1 MGGGGVLYIYV
12 VSMYTSRDE
21 SKNFHFDAD
30 DGHSSPASGLT
41 LCEATARSTKLRKM
55 QFYKSVFY
63 QKNEALLFITT
74 LPYLK
79 VFASLITKN
88 KPKSSWHTE
97 KFAKNRLKEK
107 SSGRMRTKRQN
118 RKVCSSLRSISSSPG
133 HWRTSKLPQ
142 QGRVLSDRRRNFQT
156 TLSSR
161 SQLES
166 SAGKQVT
173 SSSTIQ
179 TPRQELRTTSPQGAG
194 MKGSATSEGQK
205 DNFSAE
211 RRSFQSVNM
220 IACLSAAC
228 MRKMATLQ

>member
-1 MGGGGVLYIYV
+1 MPLYFFYTMVQKSQKWPKTQIKGG
-12 VSMYTSRDE
+12 
-21 SKNFHFDAD
+21 
-30 DGHSSPASGLT
+30 PALT

-74 LPYLK
+74 LPCLK

-88 KPKSSWHTE
+88 KSKSSWHTE

-118 RKVCSSLRSISSSPG
+118 RKVCSSLRPISSSPG

-142 QGRVLSDRRRNFQT
+142 QGRVLSDRRIDFQT

-166 SAGKQVT
+166 SAGKPFT
-173 SSSTIQ
+173 SSWTIQ
-179 TPRQELRTTSPQGAG
+179 TPRQELRTTSPQGTG

-205 DNFSAE
+205 DNFFCGTKVFSKGQHD
-211 RRSFQSVNM
+211 R
-220 IACLSAAC
+220 LSLSCMHAKNGDAAVTITT
-228 MRKMATLQ
+228 KK

>member
-1 MGGGGVLYIYV
+1 
-12 VSMYTSRDE
+12 
-21 SKNFHFDAD
+21 
-30 DGHSSPASGLT
+30 
-41 LCEATARSTKLRKM
+41 M

-63 QKNEALLFITT
+63 QKNEAFLFITT
-74 LPYLK
+74 LPCLK

-88 KPKSSWHTE
+88 KSKSLWHTE

-142 QGRVLSDRRRNFQT
+142 QSRVLSDRRIDFQT

-166 SAGKQVT
+166 SAGKPFT

-194 MKGSATSEGQK
+194 MKGSAHLDFRGPKGQLFLRNEGLFKASTWSLVSQLHACEKWRRCSNHNYQK
-205 DNFSAE
+205 IRFE
-211 RRSFQSVNM
+211 
-220 IACLSAAC
+220 C
-228 MRKMATLQ
+228 T